1 MEEYLQQITRLMN
14 LNGEAVEGLMV
25 VNKDG
30 IVEYYKPGNPFGKLP
45 EEFGRNVVGN
55 HLLSVYTELSE
66 ENSTVM
72 NTLRTGQITVGE
84 KQVLTHEDLRI
95 TMVTT
100 TYPILNQRGEIQG
113 AVDIAQLLD
122 VQSLKGSAAASADHS
137 VLDDIV
143 TRNKEMAR
151 LKAAIRTI
159 AKNDSA
165 TLIYGETGTGKELFA
180 EALHALSGRRDK
192 PFLSQNCAAIPENLL
207 ESMFFGTERGG
218 FTGAESKKGLFELA
232 DGGTLFLDE
241 INSMDTA
248 MQAKLLKAL
257 EEQKVRRIGG
267 REDISFDVR
276 IVCASNEDPEVLVEQ
291 GRLRS
296 DFYYRIGV
304 VRLRLPPLR
313 ERPEDILPLT
323 EHYIQ
328 FFNQAMHKQ
337 ILGLSQ
343 MTKDLFLRWSWPGN
357 VRELKNT
364 IEGAFNL
371 ESSAYITL
379 DSVRNLLEKLEHQ
392 ETAAL
397 TEPVPELPK
406 PPEAEPLS
414 FDQIREQLRRGQV
427 DLKKLLAEYEA
438 GIIRE
443 ALHQTRRLNA
453 AAEKLSMSPQK
464 LQYRME
470 KLGLKENQKNL
481 IK

>member
-14 LNGEAVEGLMV
+14 LNGEAVEGMMV

-84 KQVLTHEDLRI
+84 KQVLTHEDLQI

-100 TYPILNQRGEIQG
+100 TYPILNQQGEIQG
-113 AVDIAQLLD
+113 AVDIAQILD
-122 VQSLKGSAAASADHS
+122 VRSLKGAAPASADHS

-180 EALHALSGRRDK
+180 EALHALSGRKDK

-267 REDISFDVR
+267 REDIHFDVR
-276 IVCASNEDPEVLVEQ
+276 IVCASNEDPEALVEQ

-313 ERPEDILPLT
+313 ERQEDIPLLT
-323 EHYIQ
+323 Q
-328 FFNQAMHKQ
+328 
-337 ILGLSQ
+337 S
-343 MTKDLFLRWSWPGN
+343 FLRNFQAREGDGCPLELSDGDCRLLQSCPWRGN
-357 VRELKNT
+357 IRELQNFCERLAVLYRPGVSVSGL
-364 IEGAFNL
+364 IAHLL
-371 ESSAYITL
+371 ESAASPETPPPCPPPMPKAAHTRIDLSYEE
-379 DSVRNLLEKLEHQ
+379 LLAVLQ
-392 ETAAL
+392 ECGGNRTQTAAKL
-397 TEPVPELPK
+397 GI
-406 PPEAEPLS
+406 S
-414 FDQIREQLRRGQV
+414 RGTLWRL
-427 DLKKLLAEYEA
+427 LKKYQV
-438 GIIRE
+438 G
-443 ALHQTRRLNA
+443 QT
-453 AAEKLSMSPQK
+453 
-464 LQYRME
+464 
-470 KLGLKENQKNL
+470 
-481 IK
+481 

>member
-1 MEEYLQQITRLMN
+1 MKEYLQQIIRLIN
-14 LNGEAVEGLMV
+14 PNSETAEGLMV
-25 VNKDG
+25 VNRDG
-30 IVEYYKPGNPFGKLP
+30 IIEYYKPCAKLP
-45 EEFGRNVVGN
+45 EDFGVNVVGN

-84 KQVLTHEDLRI
+84 KQVLTHGDLQI

-100 TYPILNQRGEIQG
+100 TYPILNDAGEIQG
-113 AVDIAQLLD
+113 AVDIAQILEARD
-122 VQSLKGSAAASADHS
+122 LKGAPPAAAAQSA
-137 VLDDIV
+137 LDNIV
-143 TRNKEMAR
+143 TQSEEMRR
-151 LKAAIRTI
+151 LKSMIRSI
-159 AKNDSA
+159 AQNDSA
-165 TLIYGETGTGKELFA
+165 TLLYGETGTGKELFA
-180 EALHALSGRRDK
+180 EALHSLSSRSSR
-192 PFLSQNCAAIPENLL
+192 PFLAQNCAAIPENLL

-241 INSMDTA
+241 INSMDIA

-267 REDISFDVR
+267 REDIRFDVR
-276 IVCASNEDPEVLVEQ
+276 IVCASNEDPEVLVQE

-313 ERPEDILPLT
+313 DRREDILPLAD
-323 EHYIQ
+323 HYIRIY
-328 FFNQAMHKQ
+328 NQRMHKQ

-364 IEGAFNL
+364 IEGAFNV
-371 ESSAYITL
+371 ESSPFITL
-379 DSVRNLLEKLEHQ
+379 DSVRGLLEKLENWERQ
-392 ETAAL
+392 
-397 TEPVPELPK
+397 
-406 PPEAEPLS
+406 PEAAPAPAAPGLS
-414 FDQIREQLRRGQV
+414 APPTLPQVQERLRQGRV
-427 DLKKLLAEYEA
+427 DLKELLAEYESS
-438 GIIRE
+438 IITE
-443 ALHQTRRLNA
+443 ALRQTRRLNA

-470 KLGLKENQKNL
+470 KLGLKEHQKNL
-481 IK
+481 MK

>member
-14 LNGEAVEGLMV
+14 LNGEAVEGMMV

-84 KQVLTHEDLRI
+84 KQVLTHEDLQI

-100 TYPILNQRGEIQG
+100 TYPILNQQGEIQG
-113 AVDIAQLLD
+113 AVDIAQILD
-122 VQSLKGSAAASADHS
+122 VRSLKGAAPASADHS

-241 INSMDTA
+241 INSMPVNL
-248 MQAKLLKAL
+248 QG
-257 EEQKVRRIGG
+257 KVLRAIETKTIQRIGATKVKKVDF
-267 REDISFDVR
+267 RLLS
-276 IVCASNEDPEVLVEQ
+276 ATNEDLERLVEEK
-291 GRLRS
+291 RFRPDL
-296 DFYYRIGV
+296 YYRLAVIPI
-304 VRLRLPPLR
+304 RIPPLR
-313 ERPEDILPLT
+313 ERKADIIPLAQHFLNYFC
-323 EHYIQ
+323 EKY
-328 FFNQAMHKQ
+328 A
-337 ILGLSQ
+337 
-343 MTKDLFLRWSWPGN
+343 KDKVFTQQTLNVIHAYDWPGN
-357 VRELKNT
+357 VRELKNF
-364 IEGAFNL
+364 IERSVVMSMGRQIEVL
-371 ESSAYITL
+371 DVSSFI
-379 DSVRNLLEKLEHQ
+379 D
-392 ETAAL
+392 
-397 TEPVPELPK
+397 PVP
-406 PPEAEPLS
+406 PPSSSPVSGRQAYAPAIDAQYEQMLTSGVSLEQYLERCE
-414 FDQIREQLRRGQV
+414 REYVGYALRKFQNSYKAA
-427 DLKKLLAEYEA
+427 DALKTSQSS
-438 GIIRE
+438 IM
-443 ALHQTRRLNA
+443 RRKKKYFL
-453 AAEKLSMSPQK
+453 
-464 LQYRME
+464 
-470 KLGLKENQKNL
+470 
-481 IK
+481 

>member
-14 LNGEAVEGLMV
+14 LNGEAVEGMMV

-84 KQVLTHEDLRI
+84 KQVLTHEDLQI

-100 TYPILNQRGEIQG
+100 TYPILNQQGEIQG
-113 AVDIAQLLD
+113 AVDIAQILD
-122 VQSLKGSAAASADHS
+122 VRSLKGVAPVSADHS

-267 REDISFDVR
+267 REDIHFDVR
-276 IVCASNEDPEVLVEQ
+276 IVCASNEDPETLVEQ

-328 FFNQAMHKQ
+328 FFNQAMHKK

-379 DSVRNLLEKLEHQ
+379 DSVRNLLEKLERQ
-392 ETAAL
+392 EEAAL
-397 TEPVPELPK
+397 AGPVPELPK

-414 FDQIREQLRRGQV
+414 FAQIREQLRRGQV

>member
-1 MEEYLQQITRLMN
+1 MKEYLQQIIRLIN
-14 LNGEAVEGLMV
+14 PNSETAEGLMV
-25 VNKDG
+25 VNRDG
-30 IVEYYKPGNPFGKLP
+30 IIEYYKPCAKLP
-45 EEFGRNVVGN
+45 EDFGVNVVGN

-84 KQVLTHEDLRI
+84 KQVLTHGDLQI

-100 TYPILNQRGEIQG
+100 TYPILNDAGEIQG
-113 AVDIAQLLD
+113 AVDIAQILEARD
-122 VQSLKGSAAASADHS
+122 LKGAPPAAAAQSA
-137 VLDDIV
+137 LDNIV
-143 TRNKEMAR
+143 TQSEEMRR
-151 LKAAIRTI
+151 LKSMIRSI
-159 AKNDSA
+159 AQNDSA
-165 TLIYGETGTGKELFA
+165 TLLYGETGTGKELFA
-180 EALHALSGRRDK
+180 EALHSLSSRSSR
-192 PFLSQNCAAIPENLL
+192 PFLAQNCAAIPENLL

-241 INSMDTA
+241 INSMDIA

-257 EEQKVRRIGG
+257 EEQTVRRIGG
-267 REDISFDVR
+267 REDIRFDVR
-276 IVCASNEDPEVLVEQ
+276 IVCASNEDPEVLVQE

-313 ERPEDILPLT
+313 DRREDILPLAD
-323 EHYIQ
+323 HYIRIY
-328 FFNQAMHKQ
+328 NQRMHKQ

-364 IEGAFNL
+364 IEGAFNV
-371 ESSAYITL
+371 ESSPFITL
-379 DSVRNLLEKLEHQ
+379 DSVRGLLEKLENWERQ
-392 ETAAL
+392 
-397 TEPVPELPK
+397 
-406 PPEAEPLS
+406 PEAAPAPAAPGLS
-414 FDQIREQLRRGQV
+414 APPTLPQVQERLRQGRV
-427 DLKKLLAEYEA
+427 DLKELLAEYESS
-438 GIIRE
+438 IITE
-443 ALHQTRRLNA
+443 ALRQTRRLNA

-470 KLGLKENQKNL
+470 KLGLKEHQKNL
-481 IK
+481 MK

>member
-1 MEEYLQQITRLMN
+1 MKEYLQQITRLMN
-14 LNGEAVEGLMV
+14 RNGEAVEGMMV

-45 EEFGRNVVGN
+45 EEFGRNVVGS

-84 KQVLTHEDLRI
+84 KQVLTHEDLQI

-100 TYPILNQRGEIQG
+100 TYPILSQQGEIEG
-113 AVDIAQLLD
+113 AVDIAQILD
-122 VQSLKGSAAASADHS
+122 VQSQKGCAPAAADHS
-137 VLDDIV
+137 ILDDIV
-143 TRNKEMAR
+143 TLNEDMAR

-180 EALHALSGRRDK
+180 EALHALSGRADK

-267 REDISFDVR
+267 REDIHFDVR
-276 IVCASNEDPEVLVEQ
+276 IVCASNEDPEILVEH

-328 FFNQAMHKQ
+328 FFNQTMHKQ

-371 ESSAYITL
+371 ENSSYLTL
-379 DSVRNLLEKLEHQ
+379 DSVRGLLEKLENQ
-392 ETAAL
+392 EQAVAAL
-397 TEPVPELPK
+397 
-406 PPEAEPLS
+406 PPEDRCTPPDADPLS
-414 FDQIREQLRRGQV
+414 LAQIQERLRQGRV
-427 DLKKLLAEYEA
+427 DLKALLAEYEA
-438 GIIRE
+438 SIIRE

-470 KLGLKENQKNL
+470 KLGLKENQKNF

>member
-1 MEEYLQQITRLMN
+1 MEEYLQQIMRLIN
-14 LNGEAVEGLMV
+14 LNGDSAEGMLV
-25 VNKDG
+25 VNRDG
-30 IVEYYKPGNPFGKLP
+30 IVEYYKPGNAFGALP
-45 EEFGRNVVGN
+45 EEFGRNMVGR

-72 NTLRTGQITVGE
+72 KTLRTGTITVGE
-84 KQVLTHEDLRI
+84 KQILTHGNLQI
-95 TMVTT
+95 TMSTT
-100 TYPILNQRGEIQG
+100 TYPILDPAGEIQG
-113 AVDIAQLLD
+113 AIDIAQILD
-122 VQSLKGSAAASADHS
+122 VRDRTGSSSVITAHSA
-137 VLDDIV
+137 LDDIV
-143 TRNKEMAR
+143 TQNKEMCH
-151 LKAAIRTI
+151 LKSMVRSI

-192 PFLSQNCAAIPENLL
+192 PFLAQNCAAIPVNLL

-248 MQAKLLKAL
+248 IQAKLLKAL
-257 EEQKVRRIGG
+257 EEQTVRRIGG
-267 REDISFDVR
+267 REDIRFDVR
-276 IVCASNEDPEVLVEQ
+276 IVCASNEDPEVLVQE

-323 EHYIQ
+323 DHYIKT
-328 FFNQAMHKQ
+328 FNQSMHKQ
-337 ILGLSQ
+337 IRGLSR
-343 MTKDLFLRWSWPGN
+343 MTKDLFLRWIWPGN

-364 IEGAFNL
+364 IEGAFNM
-371 ESSAYITL
+371 ETSPFITL
-379 DSVRNLLEKLEHQ
+379 DSVRGLLEKLKQHEQ
-392 ETAAL
+392 PPAPPLEAAA
-397 TEPVPELPK
+397 P
-406 PPEAEPLS
+406 AQASPLS
-414 FDQIREQLRRGQV
+414 FPQIQTQLHRGKV
-427 DLKKLLAEYEA
+427 DLKALLADYEA
-438 GIIRE
+438 SIITE
-443 ALHQTRRLNA
+443 ALRQTKRLNA

-470 KLGLKENQKNL
+470 RLGLKENQKFL
-481 IK
+481 MK